1 MSHILKSI
9 IIIIDIINLEEI
21 AKRKKVIKKQNPNL
35 DPSGDL
41 MGGCTFSTFFPTAT
55 LPSWKLGQR
64 AELPMTK

>member
-1 MSHILKSI
+1 MLIITIFILKK
-9 IIIIDIINLEEI
+9 I
-21 AKRKKVIKKQNPNL
+21 AKRKKMTKKQNLNL

>member
-1 MSHILKSI
+1 MI
-9 IIIIDIINLEEI
+9 IINMINLKKKI
-21 AKRKKVIKKQNPNL
+21 AKRKKMTKKQNLNL